1 MRFFAIIVLGTAVV
15 TAGCA
20 SPLYMGQQPSTLH
33 RPTSSHMSE
42 EHRAAIR
49 TVLVRPSDRQ
59 PVVHVDGDYLKETPS
74 VGEGAATGAGAGF
87 AATGELITEDARG
100 ILIAPI
106 VLPFAVV
113 LGSITGAAAAK
124 IQQEIQEH
132 RDELT
137 AEITEGS
144 NRPLPA
150 EVLAVALSSRLEGFS
165 GVRASIAAG
174 DGTNMDNID
183 AFLDVGVTSLT
194 ILVTKGNA
202 TMTTNV
208 SVALRN
214 TKDNSLV
221 FGGGYSFSQKDSL
234 RNWAAD
240 DYENWAQYLESA
252 KRNISREISA
262 DMFERILLRHVLR
275 PVATETLPSISRGN
289 WNANARSQTP
299 TLAWELF
306 LLGGDSYGEWV
317 ERIDK
322 NDVLFDLEIF
332 DGATLAYAA
341 SGISEDYHEVQRPL
355 ENCKN
360 YSWSVRPVYHVDGK
374 SRAGEWMRSNSRSF
388 MTYSRRSF
396 DPETQQFWEGFPRL
410 KTRC

>member
-1 MRFFAIIVLGTAVV
+1 MRIAAIIILGTAVI

-20 SPLYMGQQPSTLH
+20 SPFYTGQQPSTLH

-42 EHRAAIR
+42 EHRAAIK
-49 TVLVRPSDRQ
+49 TVLVRPSDRE
-59 PVVHVDGDYLKETPS
+59 PVVHVDGDYLKETPT
-74 VGEGAATGAGAGF
+74 VGEGAAAGAGAGF
-87 AATGELITEDARG
+87 AATGEMIAEDARG

-106 VLPFAVV
+106 VLPFAIV

-124 IQQEIQEH
+124 IQQEIQEF

-137 AEITEGS
+137 SEITASS

-150 EVLAVALSSRLEGFS
+150 EMLAESLSSRLQGLQNME
-165 GVRASIAAG
+165 ASVKTG
-174 DGTNMDNID
+174 DVTNENDVD
-183 AFLDVGVTSLT
+183 AFLDVSVTSLT
-194 ILVTKGNA
+194 ILVEKGDA

-208 SVALRN
+208 SVALHRAG
-214 TKDNSLV
+214 DNKLM
-221 FGGGYSFSQKDSL
+221 FGRGYSFAQKNSL
-234 RNWAAD
+234 RNWAAE
-240 DYENWAQYLESA
+240 DYAVWAAYLQSA

-275 PVATETLPSISRGN
+275 PVASETVAGVSQGD
-289 WNANARSQTP
+289 WNGSARTQTP

-317 ERIDK
+317 DRIDAD
-322 NDVLFDLEIF
+322 NVLFDLEIY

-341 SGISEDYHEVQRPL
+341 NDISESQHEVLSPL
-355 ENCKN
+355 AKCKD
-360 YSWSVRPVYHVDGK
+360 YRWSVRPVYHVDGK
-374 SRAGEWMRSNSRSF
+374 SRAGEWMRYNSLSF
-388 MTYSRRSF
+388 MTF
-396 DPETQQFWEGFPRL
+396 TKKAFEPETQQFWEGFPRL

>member
-1 MRFFAIIVLGTAVV
+1 MRFAAAIVLGTALL
-15 TAGCA
+15 TTGCA
-20 SPLYMGQQPSTLH
+20 SPFYMGQQEST
-33 RPTSSHMSE
+33 RYRVTSSQMSE
-42 EHRAAIR
+42 ELRASIN
-49 TVLVRPSDRQ
+49 TVLVRPSDRE
-59 PVVHVDGDYLKETPS
+59 PVVHVDGDYLKETPG
-74 VGEGAATGAGAGF
+74 VGEGAAAGAGAGV
-87 AATGELITEDARG
+87 AATGEMIAEDARA
-100 ILIAPI
+100 IFVAPI

-124 IQQEIQEH
+124 IQQEIQEF

-137 AEITEGS
+137 SEITESS

-150 EVLAVALSSRLEGFS
+150 EVLAESLRSRLQNLPNME
-165 GVRASIAAG
+165 ATIEAG
-174 DGTNMDNID
+174 DDTNSDEVD
-183 AFLDVGVTSLT
+183 AFLDVSVTSLT
-194 ILVTKGNA
+194 ILVEKGDA

-208 SVALRN
+208 SAALRRS
-214 TKDNSLV
+214 KDKQLL
-221 FGGGYSFSQKDSL
+221 FGRGYSFAQKDSL

-240 DYENWAQYLESA
+240 DYAVWAEYLQSA

-275 PVATETLPSISRGN
+275 PVASESVALVSRGN
-289 WNANARSQTP
+289 WNGKTRIQTP

-317 ERIDK
+317 DRIDED
-322 NDVLFDLEIF
+322 NIFFDLEIY

-341 SGISEDYHEVQRPL
+341 NGISQTHHEVLSPL
-355 ENCKN
+355 DKCKN
-360 YSWSVRPVYHVDGK
+360 YTWSVRPIYHVDGK
-374 SRAGEWMRSNSRSF
+374 SRAGEWMRYNSLSLMNF
-388 MTYSRRSF
+388 TKKTF

>member
-1 MRFFAIIVLGTAVV
+1 MRFSTIIVLGAALIT
-15 TAGCA
+15 TGCA
-20 SPLYMGQQPSTLH
+20 SPFYMGQQPSTQN
-33 RPTSSHMSE
+33 RVTSSHMSE
-42 EHRAAIR
+42 EHRDSIKS
-49 TVLVRPSDRQ
+49 VLVRPSDRE
-59 PVVHVDGDYLKETPS
+59 PVVHVDGDYLKETPG

-87 AATGELITEDARG
+87 AVTGEMIAEDPRA

-124 IQQEIQEH
+124 IQQEIQEF

-137 AEITEGS
+137 SEITESS

-150 EVLAVALSSRLEGFS
+150 DVLADALSSRLQKLTGMA
-165 GVRASIAAG
+165 ASIEAG
-174 DGTNMDNID
+174 DDTNRDDVD
-183 AFLDVGVTSLT
+183 AFLDVSVTSLT
-194 ILVTKGNA
+194 ILVEKGDA

-208 SVALRN
+208 SAALRR
-214 TKDNSLV
+214 TSDKSLL
-221 FGGGYSFSQKDSL
+221 FGGGYSFAQKNSL

-240 DYENWAQYLESA
+240 DYAEWAEYLQSA

-275 PVATETLPSISRGN
+275 PVASESVALVSRGN
-289 WNANARSQTP
+289 WNGKTRIQTP

-317 ERIDK
+317 DRIDED
-322 NDVLFDLEIF
+322 NILFDLEIY
-332 DGATLAYAA
+332 DGSTLAYAA
-341 SGISEDYHEVQRPL
+341 DGILESHHEIQRPL
-355 ENCKN
+355 DKCKD

-374 SRAGEWMRSNSRSF
+374 SRAGEWMRYSSLSF
-388 MTYSRRSF
+388 MNFTKKAF